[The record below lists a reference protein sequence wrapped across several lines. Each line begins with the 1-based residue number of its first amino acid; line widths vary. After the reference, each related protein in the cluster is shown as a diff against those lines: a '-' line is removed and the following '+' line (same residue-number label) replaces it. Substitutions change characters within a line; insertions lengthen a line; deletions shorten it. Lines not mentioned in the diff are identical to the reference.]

1 MRNRYLFLLLLTL
14 SYTSSSVHSQ
24 DAFTDSLVNLL
35 PSQETVE
42 KAETY
47 AKLAAYYLSDRT
59 NPELSKDFG
68 IKALEIYN
76 ELDSHKGIYKASRT
90 TGYAFMFMSEYNKA
104 LEYYLQTLEA
114 AELLGDEKKIVSAN
128 YYIGQAYDFLEEYA
142 SAIDYYQKVVEESTV
157 LQDTSLLAKSYYGL
171 GNIYLTTMRY
181 EESMEYYQKGLR
193 LTEKYPKY
201 NDLTNSLY
209 NGIGSVYYEW
219 GDYEVALD
227 YYRKS
232 RDLNLEIDNNYSL
245 AYSYNNI
252 GRVYYQWEAY
262 DEALRYYTLA
272 DSLFGTMGYTT
283 GQSYAVFNIGLIYE
297 KSGDRSRAI
306 KNYRRAIII
315 NKSIGAKRTLVDTYG
330 GISEFYLNDA
340 RYDSA
345 LHYAEL
351 MLPLAEEVDYQQGII
366 NSYLFCSRA
375 YEKIGDYKQSL
386 KFNKK
391 YIDLKDKYFS
401 AEVEEKVKLT
411 AMIFEHEKAVEA
423 RVLALKRENE
433 IKETRIR
440 QSRIF
445 MIGMGGFILLLVV
458 TAVLLFR
465 NYRLLQIQKQL
476 LLEQRLLRS
485 QMNPHF
491 IFNALASI
499 QGFMFKKD
507 TLKAGKYLSNFSK
520 LIRNILEGSRED
532 VITLEK
538 EISTITNYLELQK
551 LRYGDK
557 FDYKI
562 DIDKDLD
569 TEEIQIPPMLVQPF
583 IENAIEHGIKN
594 KEGSGIIDVKFSR
607 KDDRVVFEVEDDGVG
622 RQKAKEIALIKGKK
636 HVSLATKIT
645 NERIESLSKKLRRKI
660 HLHIEDLKDEEDNPA
675 GTRIVLEMPVIEE

>member
-1 MRNRYLFLLLLTL
+1 MRNRYLLLLLL
-14 SYTSSSVHSQ
+14 ALFFFPSSVNPQ
-24 DAFTDSLVNLL
+24 DPYADSLISLL
-35 PSQETVE
+35 PSQETAE

-47 AKLAAYYLSDRT
+47 AKLAAYYLSDGT

-76 ELDSHKGIYKASRT
+76 ELDSLKEIYKVSRT
-90 TGYAFMFMSEYNKA
+90 TGYAFMFMSEYDKA
-104 LEYYLQTLEA
+104 LEYYLQTLEV

-128 YYIGQAYDFLEEYA
+128 YYIGQAYDFMEKYA
-142 SAIDYYQKVVEESTV
+142 SAIEYYQKVVEESTV

-193 LTEKYPKY
+193 LTDRDKKY

-219 GDYEVALD
+219 GDYEVALE

-262 DEALRYYTLA
+262 DEALRYYALA
-272 DSLFGTMGYTT
+272 DSLFGTMSYTT
-283 GQSYAVFNIGLIYE
+283 GQSYAVYNIGLIYE
-297 KSGDRSRAI
+297 KIGDRSRAI
-306 KNYRRAIII
+306 ENYRRAIGI
-315 NKSIGAKRTLVDTYG
+315 NKSIDAKRTLVDTYG

-345 LHYAEL
+345 LYYAEL
-351 MLPLAEEVDYQQGII
+351 MLPLAEEIGYQQGII
-366 NSYLFCSRA
+366 NSYLFCSRT
-375 YEKIGDYKQSL
+375 YEKIGNYKKSL
-386 KFNKK
+386 EFNKK

-411 AMIFEHEKAVEA
+411 AMTFEHEKAVEA
-423 RVLALKRENE
+423 RVVALKRENE

-440 QSRIF
+440 QSRIL

-458 TAVLLFR
+458 TAILLFR
-465 NYRLLQIQKQL
+465 NYRLLQIKKQL
-476 LLEQRLLRS
+476 LLEQRLLSS

-520 LIRNILEGSRED
+520 LIRNILESSRED
-532 VITLEK
+532 NIPLEK

-562 DIDKDLD
+562 DIDKEIDP
-569 TEEIQIPPMLVQPF
+569 ENIQIPPMLVQPF

-594 KEGSGIIDVKFSR
+594 KEKVGNIGVRFSR
-607 KDDRVVFEVEDDGVG
+607 KGDKVLFEVEDDGVG

-660 HLHIEDLKDEEDNPA
+660 YLSIEDLKDEEDNPA
-675 GTRIVLEMPVIEE
+675 GTKVVLEMPVVKE